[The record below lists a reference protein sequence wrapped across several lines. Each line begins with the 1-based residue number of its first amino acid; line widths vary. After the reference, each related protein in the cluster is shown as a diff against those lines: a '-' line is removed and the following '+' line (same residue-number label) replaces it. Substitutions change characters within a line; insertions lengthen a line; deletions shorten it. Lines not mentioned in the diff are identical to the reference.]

1 MCQPSRRPSSAF
13 VILFSRIALYS
24 SIFGTANAG
33 TSTISSPSE
42 GCGSRCRSFMYAW
55 ITVRRASDARVRAS
69 SRVSPR
75 VCASGKPGKSEDL
88 DITAV
93 PHGFRSSF
101 RDRMAE
107 ETDHPREVIETALAH
122 VVRHNVE
129 ATDARSDLFG
139 HRRPLDGPLG
149 RLPRRLTAGAG
160 VSVEV
165 RRRFETE
172 LDGADGKMREP
183 RRWPGRREHRRSGD
197 PPSTPGPRAA
207 RGPPLSRSSL
217 RSRTPGSEA
226 EPP

>member
-1 MCQPSRRPSSAF
+1 MLEPRPLALPLRAVAAVAGPSCMHG
-13 VILFSRIALYS
+13 SR
-24 SIFGTANAG
+24 
-33 TSTISSPSE
+33 SE
-42 GCGSRCRSFMYAW
+42 GRL
-55 ITVRRASDARVRAS
+55 TPASELLP
-69 SRVSPR
+69 RVSPR
-75 VCASGKPGKSEDL
+75 VCASGKPGKSKDL

-139 HRRPLDGPLG
+139 RRRPLDGPLG

-172 LDGADGKMREP
+172 LDGADGKMRGP

-197 PPSTPGPRAA
+197 PPSTLGPRAA
-207 RGPPLSRSSL
+207 RGPPPEPIQPPISHSRI
-217 RSRTPGSEA
+217 GG
-226 EPP
+226 